1 MRRKPIVCLRSVA
14 VVMLLLWTLMLG
26 VNAEE
31 AYTSWDTLNG
41 KVSVYG
47 RHMFEASRRISGTSL
62 GLDFSLKG
70 LDFMARTR
78 FLPRLYKRCLMYGI
92 C

>member
-31 AYTSWDTLNG
+31 AYTSWDYPKWEG
-41 KVSVYG
+41 
-47 RHMFEASRRISGTSL
+47 ISIRP
-62 GLDFSLKG
+62 
-70 LDFMARTR
+70 A
-78 FLPRLYKRCLMYGI
+78 YV
-92 C
+92 